1 MASCTRAR
9 LLRAMTEIRKRPVEE
24 DFDLWKI
31 GRDSAEETH
40 QAEFAL
46 K

>member
-1 MASCTRAR
+1 MR
-9 LLRAMTEIRKRPVEE
+9 EIRKEEVEV

-31 GRDSAEETH
+31 GRDAAEETH
-40 QAEFAL
+40 QAEFAF

>member
-1 MASCTRAR
+1 M
-9 LLRAMTEIRKRPVEE
+9 LENYGKPVEE
-24 DFDLWKI
+24 DFDLWKLD
-31 GRDSAEETH
+31 RDASEETH